1 MKEKKG
7 FGITFVSVI
16 VFIAIIILYNFILSK
31 KSLELALIG
40 IIITGLFLLIN
51 IFYILKNISSFSK
64 SKRLM
69 NKESVENI
77 DKSPLEIYLISTIWN
92 HKKMIIGKEQILST
106 LLYEIQD
113 RKVLYENGTLQMD
126 SNLVLSQLSICE
138 RYLIEVVFL
147 DSVAYQQ
154 SQELKEEKIKKMIKE
169 KIRISILDAEENISA
184 NLVSRSQVS
193 SLIENLKEQYFKE
206 IDSTISAPLT
216 LLSSLLVILNL
227 IETAVSLNNP
237 TMETFYIP
245 LALTVLLVI
254 SITNKNRERV
264 SLKTEKSNEISR
276 VINYYS
282 NLRHSK
288 RTDSNKIYRVCL
300 GICSKEEREE
310 IKKTFRVE

>member
-1 MKEKKG
+1 
-7 FGITFVSVI
+7 
-16 VFIAIIILYNFILSK
+16 
-31 KSLELALIG
+31 
-40 IIITGLFLLIN
+40 
-51 IFYILKNISSFSK
+51 
-64 SKRLM
+64 M

-77 DKSPLEIYLISTIWN
+77 DKSPLEVYLISTIWN
-92 HKKMIIGKEQILST
+92 HKKMIIGNEQILST

-113 RKVLYENGTLQMD
+113 RKVIYENGTLQMD

-147 DSVAYQQ
+147 DAVAYQQ
-154 SQELKEEKIKKMIKE
+154 SQELKEEKLKKMIKE
-169 KIRISILDAEENISA
+169 KIRISILDVEENISA
-184 NLVSRSQVS
+184 NLTSRSQVS

-245 LALTVLLVI
+245 LVLTVLLVI

-282 NLRHSK
+282 NLRHSN
-288 RTDSNKIYRVCL
+288 RTDSNKVYRVCL